1 MSQFLPALRQLITEY
16 FDDNELRTLCFDLN
30 VEYENLPSSGKANK
44 ARDLVA
50 YMQRNGRLPDL
61 IDAGKKE
68 RPFLEWPVLPTADG
82 GVDAGPWVD
91 WGDAPDTSLFFGRE
105 DEIKTLTDWVTQEQ
119 CRLVA
124 VLGMGGIGK
133 SAFTA
138 KLGQQVADQFEAV
151 IWRSLRNAPPPKELF
166 AELIRF
172 FSRNVEQNPPEEPR
186 LLIAELLNYFRNGRY
201 LLILD
206 NLETILQPQEPDQYL
221 KGYDWY
227 GEFLRQIGEVAHQ
240 SCVLITSREKPK
252 AIVTLEGANAPVRS
266 WDMDGLPEE
275 NGRQILAN
283 KGLRGSDDVQAELI
297 SRYAGNPLALKLVA
311 TTIHEWYLDRIEDF
325 LADEMILFDD
335 VSDVLDQQMRRLGP
349 LELNIM
355 HWLAISREP
364 VTLQT
369 LRDDLVTA
377 VSPRTFLEV
386 LKMLDRRSLVEKG
399 QSGFTLQNVIMEYMT
414 DQLVTQAV
422 DEISRAVPENED
434 SPQFFPSHPM
444 DANFASLNSH
454 ALIKATAKDYVRA
467 SQIRLILKPLVDRLL
482 DYYRHAQ
489 GVEVQLKQLIAHL
502 RAQCIQIDNPRLKD
516 GYVGGNILN
525 ILAYMQADLTGYDYS
540 NLTIWQAFLRDVDL
554 HAVNFAFSDIAKTI
568 FTETFPSIF
577 SVALSK
583 DGTLLAMGD
592 YASEI
597 HLWQLDNRKKLF
609 TCKGHTGP
617 VWGLAFAPDG
627 KTLYSSSDD
636 GTVRLWNTENGRLQN
651 TFHAHTDM
659 IRNLALSPDGTYLA
673 SPSYDTDVKVWQ
685 LTTGDYYTINAHSSW
700 VRGIAFSPEN
710 RLLATGGGDGII
722 KLWQRETGEHL
733 VDLPEQDG
741 DCFAL
746 AFSPDGTLLASAN
759 TDFTVTVWNV
769 NSRELVATLEK
780 HQNQVHDVC
789 FSSDGQT
796 LASCSQDMTIQ
807 LWDVAT
813 LSWRDSLQGHSSWVW
828 SLAFS
833 PDNETLISGSADQ
846 SVKIWDVTEGGNG
859 RCLTTWQGRTDWV
872 RSVAFSA
879 DGSFMVSGSSDKVAH
894 KWNLA
899 QNEVV
904 LTFAGHTDQVH
915 SVAISPDNQMIGTA
929 CWDGIARIWDANS
942 GQQIVA
948 LTEHESTPWS
958 IAFHPTQ
965 NIAVTGSN
973 DTNIKLW
980 ELPSGHCLQTLT
992 DHTAQVYAVAFS
1004 PDGRLLAS
1012 ASFDSTVRVWEVGS
1026 GDCLAVLQGS
1036 PNEKFVTVAF
1046 SSDGMKLAAGSRDN
1060 AITIWD
1066 AYQYTKLN
1074 HLEEHTG
1081 WLYALAFHPT
1091 KANLLVSGAGDNTA
1105 RLWDLEGGECTA
1117 VLEGH
1122 SSWVHTVAFTPDG
1135 NILATGSG
1143 DETIRFWHPANGEH
1157 LKTLRAK
1164 RPYEGLNINGV
1175 TGLSDAQLDTL
1186 KKLGAIS

>member
-1 MSQFLPALRQLITEY
+1 MPNFLPILRQLITEY
-16 FDDNELRTLCFDLN
+16 FDDDELRTLCFDLS
-30 VEYENLPSSGKANK
+30 VDYESLPSMGKAGK

-50 YMQRNGRLPDL
+50 YMQRNGRLQEL
-61 IDAGKKE
+61 IDVGKRE
-68 RPFLEWPVLPTADG
+68 RPFLEWPSLPPATGAL
-82 GVDAGPWVD
+82 VDTTWVD
-91 WGDAPDTSLFFGRE
+91 WGDAPDTSLFFGRA
-105 DEIKTLTDWVTQEQ
+105 DELATLHKWVLADQ

-151 IWRSLRNAPPPKELF
+151 IWRSLRNAPPPAELF

-186 LLIAELLNYFRNGRY
+186 LLIGELLNYFRNGRF

-221 KGYDWY
+221 EGYDWY
-227 GEFLRQIGEVAHQ
+227 GEFLRQVGEVAHQ
-240 SCVLITSREKPK
+240 SCIILTSREKPDEV
-252 AIVTLEGANAPVRS
+252 ALLEGVDTPVRS
-266 WDMDGLPEE
+266 LDVDGLSTE

-283 KGLRGSDDVQAELI
+283 KGLRGSDDVQTELI
-297 SRYAGNPLALKLVA
+297 TRYAGNPLALKLVA
-311 TTIHEWYLDRIEDF
+311 TTIHEWYLDRIDDF

-335 VSDVLDQQMRRLGP
+335 VSDVLDQQMKRLGP

-377 VSPRTFLEV
+377 ASPRTFLEV
-386 LKMLDRRSLVEKG
+386 VKMLDRRSLIEKG
-399 QSGFTLQNVIMEYMT
+399 NSGFTLQNVIMEYMT
-414 DQLVTQAV
+414 DQLIAQVV
-422 DEISRAVPENED
+422 DEISRAVPADKN
-434 SPQFFPSHPM
+434 SPRFFPSHPL
-444 DANFASLNSH
+444 DANFAGLNSH

-482 DYYRHAQ
+482 DYYRNAQ
-489 GVEVQLKQLIAHL
+489 GVEAQFKQLIAQL
-502 RAQCIQIDNPRLKD
+502 QTQCVKIENPRLKD
-516 GYVGGNILN
+516 GYVAGNILN

-554 HAVNFAFSDIAKTI
+554 HAVNFAFADIAKTI

-583 DGTLLAMGD
+583 DGELLAMGD
-592 YASEI
+592 YASDI
-597 HLWQLDNRKKLF
+597 HVWQLADRKKLF

-617 VWGLAFAPDG
+617 VWGLAFSPDG

-636 GTVRLWNTENGRLQN
+636 GTVRLWAMENGRLQN
-651 TFHAHTDM
+651 TFHAHNDM
-659 IRNLALSPDGTYLA
+659 IRHLALSPDGQYLA

-685 LTTGDYYTINAHSSW
+685 LATGDFYTINAHSRW
-700 VRGIAFSPEN
+700 VRGVAFSPDN
-710 RLLATGGGDGII
+710 RVLATGGGDGII

-733 VDLPEQDG
+733 ADLTEQEG

-769 NSRELVATLEK
+769 NRRELVATLEK

-789 FSSDGQT
+789 FSPDGRT

-813 LSWRDSLQGHSSWVW
+813 LTWRDSLQGHTSWVW

-833 PDNETLISGSADQ
+833 PDGETLVSGSADQ

-859 RCLTTWQGRTDWV
+859 RCLTTWQGRTDWI
-872 RSVAFSA
+872 RSLAFSG
-879 DGSFMVSGSSDKVAH
+879 DGRFMVSGSSDKVAR
-894 KWNLA
+894 KWDLA
-899 QNEVV
+899 QEDVV
-904 LTFAGHTDQVH
+904 LTLAGHSDQVH

-929 CWDGIARIWDANS
+929 CWDGIARIWDAHT

-965 NIAVTGSN
+965 NIVVTGSN

-980 ELPSGHCLQTLT
+980 ELPSGACLQTLT
-992 DHTAQVYAVAFS
+992 EHTAQVYAVAFS
-1004 PDGRLLAS
+1004 PDGRFLAS
-1012 ASFDSTVRVWEVGS
+1012 ASFDGTVRLWDVAS
-1026 GDCLAVLQGS
+1026 GASLAVLQGN

-1046 SSDGMKLAAGSRDN
+1046 SPDGMKVAAGSRDN
-1060 AITIWD
+1060 LITVWD
-1066 AYQYTKLN
+1066 AYQYTKLLDLAG
-1074 HLEEHTG
+1074 HSG

-1091 KANLLVSGAGDNTA
+1091 KPTVLASGAGDNTA
-1105 RLWDLEGGECTA
+1105 RLWDLETGESTA
-1117 VLEGH
+1117 VLTGH
-1122 SSWVHTVAFTPDG
+1122 TSWVHTVAFTPDG

-1143 DETIRFWHPANGEH
+1143 DETIRFWHADSGEYV
-1157 LKTLRAK
+1157 KTLRAK

-1175 TGLSDAQLDTL
+1175 TGLSDAQRDTL